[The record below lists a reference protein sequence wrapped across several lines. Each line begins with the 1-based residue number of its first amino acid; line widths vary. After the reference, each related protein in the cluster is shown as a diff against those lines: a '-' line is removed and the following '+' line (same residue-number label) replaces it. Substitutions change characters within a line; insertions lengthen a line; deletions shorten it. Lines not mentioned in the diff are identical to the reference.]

1 LGDTARGGLGVGRY
15 EDEIPTKFDTAI
27 VFPPAGDLVE
37 LALSQLDSGGKLV
50 LAAVYMTP
58 IEVKNYNH
66 LWMERSVSSM
76 ANITRDDGREFLKIA
91 AKVGIKTEVEV
102 FPFDKLPDVLI
113 LAKGGKVKGNP
124 VIKVA
129 D

>member
-1 LGDTARGGLGVGRY
+1 
-15 EDEIPTKFDTAI
+15 
-27 VFPPAGDLVE
+27 
-37 LALSQLDSGGKLV
+37 
-50 LAAVYMTP
+50 
-58 IEVKNYNH
+58 
-66 LWMERSVSSM
+66 M
-76 ANITRDDGREFLKIA
+76 ANITREDGREFLEIA

-102 FPFDKLPDVLI
+102 FPFDKLLDVLI